1 MGKKRKGTNLLKM
14 LSMALMLYYLSLS
27 VFAQENLAIITDN
40 TQPEQIEETRRGSIS
55 INLDDTDNDLSKEY
69 VEIALVKVATIT
81 SQGYELTP
89 LFEESKVDLMGIET
103 AEELV
108 EASSRL
114 EKFIPEN
121 VEVPSLKTDKNGQ
134 CVFENLE
141 VGVYLLYP
149 KDIAMYDRI
158 SPFLIAVP
166 TFNIETG
173 QMQYDINII
182 PKHTHNPSIR
192 VHKVDSLDNDKVLK
206 DAEFTLYDET
216 MTELKVASTNEK
228 GIAEF
233 YNVKNGTYWIKE
245 TKAPK
250 GYKLKSDLISVEID
264 ENYNGQ
270 KLFEIIIDNELLP
283 SIQTG
288 DEAMIE
294 GYKIFS
300 LISLVVLI
308 GILVYRRKALR

>member
-40 TQPEQIEETRRGSIS
+40 TQPEQIEETRRGSIA
-55 INLDDTDNDLSKEY
+55 IHLDDTDNDLSKEY

-141 VGVYLLYP
+141 VGVYLLY
-149 KDIAMYDRI
+149 
-158 SPFLIAVP
+158 L
-166 TFNIETG
+166 
-173 QMQYDINII
+173 QQ
-182 PKHTHNPSIR
+182 
-192 VHKVDSLDNDKVLK
+192 DSSCLR
-206 DAEFTLYDET
+206 LY
-216 MTELKVASTNEK
+216 
-228 GIAEF
+228 
-233 YNVKNGTYWIKE
+233 
-245 TKAPK
+245 
-250 GYKLKSDLISVEID
+250 
-264 ENYNGQ
+264 
-270 KLFEIIIDNELLP
+270 LLL
-283 SIQTG
+283 QTG
-288 DEAMIE
+288 
-294 GYKIFS
+294 
-300 LISLVVLI
+300 
-308 GILVYRRKALR
+308 ILHRCWKLWKPDRLYWNTFPYQIP

>member
-1 MGKKRKGTNLLKM
+1 MGKKRNGTNLLKM

-40 TQPEQIEETRRGSIS
+40 TQPEQIEETRRGSIA
-55 INLDDTDNDLSKEY
+55 IHLDDTDNDLSKEY

-108 EASSRL
+108 EASSQL

-158 SPFLIAVP
+158 SSFLIAVP

-173 QMQYDINII
+173 QMQYDINAI
-182 PKHTHNPSIR
+182 PKHTCNPSIR

>member
-40 TQPEQIEETRRGSIS
+40 TQPEQIEETRRGSIA
-55 INLDDTDNDLSKEY
+55 IHLDDTDNDLSKEY

-108 EASSRL
+108 EVSSRL

>member
-1 MGKKRKGTNLLKM
+1 MGKKRNGTNLLKM

-40 TQPEQIEETRRGSIS
+40 TQPEQIEETRRGSIA
-55 INLDDTDNDLSKEY
+55 IHLDDTDNDLSKEY

-108 EASSRL
+108 EASSQL

-173 QMQYDINII
+173 QMQYDINAI
-182 PKHTHNPSIR
+182 PKHTCNPSIR

-288 DEAMIE
+288 DEAMIG
-294 GYKIFS
+294 GYKIFG

>member
-1 MGKKRKGTNLLKM
+1 MGKKRNGTNLLKM

-40 TQPEQIEETRRGSIS
+40 TQPEQIEETRRGSIA
-55 INLDDTDNDLSKEY
+55 IHLDDTDNDLSKEY

-134 CVFENLE
+134 CVFKNLE

>member
-1 MGKKRKGTNLLKM
+1 MGKKRKGTNLLNM

-40 TQPEQIEETRRGSIS
+40 TQPEQIEETRRGSIA
-55 INLDDTDNDLSKEY
+55 IHLDDTDNDLSKEY

>member
-40 TQPEQIEETRRGSIS
+40 TQPEQIEETRRGSIA
-55 INLDDTDNDLSKEY
+55 IHLDDTDNDLSKEY

-250 GYKLKSDLISVEID
+250 GYQLKSDLISVEID

>member
-1 MGKKRKGTNLLKM
+1 MKKKRKGINFLKLLSIVLM
-14 LSMALMLYYLSLS
+14 LSCLSLS

-40 TQPEQIEETRRGSIS
+40 TQLEQIEETRRGSIA
-55 INLDDTDNDLSKEY
+55 IHLDDTDNDLSQEY

-81 SQGYELTP
+81 SQGYELMP

-108 EASSRL
+108 EASIQL

-121 VEVPSLKTDKNGQ
+121 FEVQSLKTDKNGQ

-173 QMQYDINII
+173 QMQYDINVI

-250 GYKLKSDLISVEID
+250 GYQLKSDLISVEID
-264 ENYNGQ
+264 EDYNGQ

-300 LISLVVLI
+300 LISLAVLI
-308 GILVYRRKALR
+308 GILVYRRKVLR

>member
-1 MGKKRKGTNLLKM
+1 MGKKRNGTNLLKM

-40 TQPEQIEETRRGSIS
+40 TQPEQIEETRRGSIA
-55 INLDDTDNDLSKEY
+55 IHLDDTDNDLSKEY

-108 EASSRL
+108 EASSQL

-173 QMQYDINII
+173 QMQYDINAI
-182 PKHTHNPSIR
+182 PKHTCNPSIR

>member
-40 TQPEQIEETRRGSIS
+40 TQPEQIEETRRGSIA
-55 INLDDTDNDLSKEY
+55 IHLDDTDNDLSKEY

-108 EASSRL
+108 EASSQL

-121 VEVPSLKTDKNGQ
+121 VVVPSLKTDKNGQ

-158 SPFLIAVP
+158 SSFLIAVP

>member
-1 MGKKRKGTNLLKM
+1 MGKKRNGTNLLKM

-40 TQPEQIEETRRGSIS
+40 TQPEQIEETRRGSIA
-55 INLDDTDNDLSKEY
+55 IHLDDTDNDLSKEY

-108 EASSRL
+108 EASSQL

-158 SPFLIAVP
+158 SSFLIAVP

-288 DEAMIE
+288 DEAMIG
-294 GYKIFS
+294 GYKIFG

>member
-1 MGKKRKGTNLLKM
+1 MGKKRKGTNLLNM

-40 TQPEQIEETRRGSIS
+40 TQPEQIEETRRGSIA
-55 INLDDTDNDLSKEY
+55 IHLDDTDNDLSKEY

-192 VHKVDSLDNDKVLK
+192 VHKIDSLDNDKVLK

>member
-1 MGKKRKGTNLLKM
+1 VGKKRKGTNLLKM

-40 TQPEQIEETRRGSIS
+40 TQPEQIEETRRGSIA
-55 INLDDTDNDLSKEY
+55 IHLDDTDNDLSKEY

-173 QMQYDINII
+173 QMQYDINAI
-182 PKHTHNPSIR
+182 PKHTCNPSIR

>member
-1 MGKKRKGTNLLKM
+1 MGKKRNGTNLLKM

-40 TQPEQIEETRRGSIS
+40 TQPEQIEETRRGSIA
-55 INLDDTDNDLSKEY
+55 IHLDDTDNDLSKEY

-108 EASSRL
+108 EASSQL

-158 SPFLIAVP
+158 SSFLIAVP

>member
-40 TQPEQIEETRRGSIS
+40 TQPEQIEETRRGSIA
-55 INLDDTDNDLSKEY
+55 IHLDDTDNDLSKEY

-288 DEAMIE
+288 DEAMIG
-294 GYKIFS
+294 GYKIFG

>member
-1 MGKKRKGTNLLKM
+1 MGKKRNGTNLLKM

-40 TQPEQIEETRRGSIS
+40 TQPEQIEETRRGSIA
-55 INLDDTDNDLSKEY
+55 IHLDDTDNDLSKEY

>member
-40 TQPEQIEETRRGSIS
+40 TQPEQIEETRRGSIA
-55 INLDDTDNDLSKEY
+55 IHLDDTDNDLSKEY

-108 EASSRL
+108 EASSQL

-158 SPFLIAVP
+158 SSFLIAVP

>member
-40 TQPEQIEETRRGSIS
+40 TQPEQIEETRRGSIA
-55 INLDDTDNDLSKEY
+55 IHLDDTDNDLSKEY

-108 EASSRL
+108 EASSQL

-294 GYKIFS
+294 GYKIFG

>member
-40 TQPEQIEETRRGSIS
+40 TQPEQIEETRRGSIA
-55 INLDDTDNDLSKEY
+55 IHLDDTDNDLSKEY

-134 CVFENLE
+134 CVFKNLE

>member
-40 TQPEQIEETRRGSIS
+40 TQPEQIEETRRGSIA
-55 INLDDTDNDLSKEY
+55 IHLDDTDNDLSKEY

-294 GYKIFS
+294 GYKIFG

>member
-40 TQPEQIEETRRGSIS
+40 TQPEQIEETRRGSIA
-55 INLDDTDNDLSKEY
+55 IHLDDTDNDLSKEY

-192 VHKVDSLDNDKVLK
+192 VHKIDSLDNDKVLK

-288 DEAMIE
+288 DEAMIG

>member
-40 TQPEQIEETRRGSIS
+40 TQPEQIEETRRGSIA
-55 INLDDTDNDLSKEY
+55 IHLDDTDNDLSKEY